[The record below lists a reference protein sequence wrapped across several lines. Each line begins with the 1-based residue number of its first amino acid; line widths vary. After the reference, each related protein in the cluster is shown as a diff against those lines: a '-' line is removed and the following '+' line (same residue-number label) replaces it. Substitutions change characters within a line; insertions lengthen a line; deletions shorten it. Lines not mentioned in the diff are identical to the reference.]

1 MKQFDI
7 KEIDLTKYLFF
18 TGKGGVGKTSTACA
32 SAISLADMGNEV
44 LLISTDPASNL
55 QDVFETEL
63 NNKGV
68 RIEGVDGLTVINLD
82 PIEAANEYKESV
94 VGPYRGQL
102 PDSVIENM
110 EEQLSGSCTVEIA
123 AFNEFSKF
131 ITDSELKDKY
141 DYIIFDTA
149 PTGHT
154 LRMLQ
159 LPSAWTNFIS
169 ESTHGASCLG
179 QLSGLEDEKETYK
192 YAVDTLAD
200 GSLTSLVLV
209 ARPEETPLL
218 EANRASYELAELGIK
233 NQILIIN
240 GLLSAHDDEVSE
252 TFYKKQKESLDKMP
266 EAIKDL
272 KTFFI
277 PLRGY
282 NLNSIENLRSLLV
295 EEKDYTS
302 DEDLKIDQS
311 PSLKDIIDDLY
322 KNKKKVIFTMGKG
335 GVGKT
340 TMASAIAK
348 GLVDKGEKVHLTTTD
363 TANHLTGMIHEDD
376 LLTISHI
383 DEEEELKKYQE
394 EVLENAKKTLSD
406 DDLEYIKEDLRSPC
420 TQEIA
425 VFRAFAD
432 IVDRADSE
440 VVVIDTA
447 PTGHTLLLLDST
459 ESYNTEIEKNQGN
472 VPESAKKLLPR
483 LKNSDETEVL
493 IVTLAEPTPFYES
506 VRLEEDLK
514 RAGIYSKW
522 GIINSSIAKTGSTN
536 KTLQAKANSELEWI
550 NKVDERTDGNFT
562 IIPWSSDEIKGS
574 KLDKLIKQV
583 DMTEK
588 TKVAF
593 ICVHNSCRSQ
603 IAEALGKKFAG
614 DKIDFY
620 SAGTELVPQ
629 INQDA
634 VRLMKEIHG
643 IDMEESQYSKLID
656 DLPEVDYV
664 ISMGCNVVCPI
675 LPFKHKKYDW
685 GIEDPTGK
693 SDDEFIKVID
703 EIERKLKDLISEID
717 EEVDR

>member
-32 SAISLADMGNEV
+32 SAISLADEGNEV

-63 NNKGV
+63 DNKGV
-68 RIEGVDGLTVINLD
+68 RIEGVEGLTVANLD

-94 VGPYRGQL
+94 VDPYRGQL

-131 ITDSELKDKY
+131 ITAPDLKDKY

-159 LPSAWTNFIS
+159 LPSARSNFIS
-169 ESTHGASCLG
+169 ESTQGTSCLG
-179 QLSGLEDEKETYK
+179 QLSGLEEEKETYK
-192 YAVDTLAD
+192 FAVDTLAD
-200 GSLTSLVLV
+200 GKLTSLVLV

-218 EANRASYELAELGIK
+218 EANRAFAELSELGIN

-252 TFYKKQKESLDKMP
+252 AFYKKQEESLDKMP
-266 EAIKDL
+266 EGIKDL

-282 NLNSIENLRSLLV
+282 NLNSIENLRSLLI
-295 EEKDYTS
+295 EDKEYTS
-302 DEDLKIDQS
+302 DVDININES
-311 PSLKDIIDDLY
+311 TRLKDIVDDLY
-322 KNKKKVIFTMGKG
+322 KNEKKVIFTMGKG

-340 TMASAIAK
+340 TIASAIAK
-348 GLVDKGEKVHLTTTD
+348 GLRDKGQKVHLTTTD
-363 TANHLTGMIHEDD
+363 PANHLTGMIEEDD

-394 EVLENAKKTLSD
+394 EVLENAKKTMSD
-406 DDLEYIKEDLRSPC
+406 EDLEYVKEDLRSPC

-432 IVDRADSE
+432 VVDKADSE

-459 ESYNTEIEKNQGN
+459 ESYNQEIEKNQGN

-506 VRLEEDLK
+506 KRLEEDLK

-522 GIINSSIAKTGSTN
+522 WIINSSIYKTGSTN

-562 IIPWSSDEIKGS
+562 IIPWSSDQIKGS
-574 KLDKLIKQV
+574 NLDKLIK
-583 DMTEK
+583 
-588 TKVAF
+588 
-593 ICVHNSCRSQ
+593 
-603 IAEALGKKFAG
+603 
-614 DKIDFY
+614 
-620 SAGTELVPQ
+620 
-629 INQDA
+629 
-634 VRLMKEIHG
+634 
-643 IDMEESQYSKLID
+643 
-656 DLPEVDYV
+656 
-664 ISMGCNVVCPI
+664 
-675 LPFKHKKYDW
+675 
-685 GIEDPTGK
+685 
-693 SDDEFIKVID
+693 
-703 EIERKLKDLISEID
+703 
-717 EEVDR
+717 

>member
-63 NNKGV
+63 DNKGV
-68 RIEGVDGLTVINLD
+68 RIEGVDGLTVANLD

-102 PDSVIENM
+102 PASVIENM

-131 ITDSELKDKY
+131 ITDSDLKDKY

-192 YAVDTLAD
+192 FAVDTLAD
-200 GSLTSLVLV
+200 GKRTSLVLV
-209 ARPEETPLL
+209 ARPEETPLI
-218 EANRASYELAELGIK
+218 EANRASHELSELGIN

-240 GLLSAHDDEVSE
+240 GLLSAHDDEVSKA
-252 TFYKKQKESLDKMP
+252 FYKKQKESLDKMP
-266 EAIKDL
+266 EGIKDL
-272 KTFFI
+272 KTYFI

-282 NLNSIENLRSLLV
+282 NLNSIENLRSLLI
-295 EEKDYTS
+295 EDKDYTS
-302 DEDLKIDQS
+302 DVDININES
-311 PSLKDIIDDLY
+311 TRLKDIVDDLY
-322 KNKKKVIFTMGKG
+322 KNEKKVIFIMGKG

-340 TMASAIAK
+340 TLASAIAK
-348 GLVDKGEKVHLTTTD
+348 GLADKGQKVHLTTTD
-363 TANHLTGMIHEDD
+363 PANHLTGMLEEDD

-394 EVLENAKKTLSD
+394 EVLENAKKTMSD
-406 DDLEYIKEDLRSPC
+406 DDLEYVKEDLRSPC

-459 ESYNTEIEKNQGN
+459 ESYNQEIEKNQGN

-483 LKNSDETEVL
+483 LKNSEETEVL

-514 RAGIYSKW
+514 RAGIYSNW
-522 GIINSSIAKTGSTN
+522 WIINSSIYKTGSTN

-562 IIPWSSDEIKGS
+562 IIPWSSDQIKGS
-574 KLDKLIKQV
+574 NLDKLIK
-583 DMTEK
+583 
-588 TKVAF
+588 
-593 ICVHNSCRSQ
+593 
-603 IAEALGKKFAG
+603 
-614 DKIDFY
+614 
-620 SAGTELVPQ
+620 
-629 INQDA
+629 
-634 VRLMKEIHG
+634 
-643 IDMEESQYSKLID
+643 
-656 DLPEVDYV
+656 
-664 ISMGCNVVCPI
+664 
-675 LPFKHKKYDW
+675 
-685 GIEDPTGK
+685 
-693 SDDEFIKVID
+693 
-703 EIERKLKDLISEID
+703 
-717 EEVDR
+717 

>member
-7 KEIDLTKYLFF
+7 REIDLTKYLFF

-63 NNKGV
+63 DNKGV
-68 RIEGVDGLTVINLD
+68 RIEGIDGLTVVNLD

-94 VGPYRGQL
+94 VDPYRGQL

-131 ITDSELKDKY
+131 ITDSKLKDSY

-159 LPSAWTNFIS
+159 LPSAWSNFIS

-192 YAVDTLAD
+192 FAVDTLAD
-200 GSLTSLVLV
+200 GKLTSLVLV
-209 ARPEETPLL
+209 ARPEEVPLL
-218 EANRASYELAELGIK
+218 EANRASAELSELGIN

-240 GLLSAHDDEVSE
+240 GLLSAYDDEVSKD
-252 TFYKKQKESLDKMP
+252 FYNKQKASLDKMP
-266 EAIKDL
+266 EGIKDL
-272 KTFFI
+272 ERYFI

-282 NLNSIENLRSLLV
+282 NLNSIENLRSLLI
-295 EEKDYTS
+295 EDKEYTS
-302 DEDLKIDQS
+302 DVEFDINES
-311 PSLKDIIDDLY
+311 TSLKDIIDDLY
-322 KNKKKVIFTMGKG
+322 KNEKKVIFTMGKG

-340 TMASAIAK
+340 TLASAIAK
-348 GLVDKGEKVHLTTTD
+348 GLADKGQKVHLTTTD
-363 TANHLTGMIHEDD
+363 PANHLTAMIEEDD
-376 LLTISHI
+376 LLTVSHI
-383 DEEEELKKYQE
+383 DEEKELKKYQE
-394 EVLENAKKTLSD
+394 EVLENAKKVMSD

-432 IVDRADSE
+432 VVDRADSE

-459 ESYNTEIEKNQGN
+459 ESYNQEIEKNQGDI
-472 VPESAKKLLPR
+472 PESAKKLLPR
-483 LKNSDETEVL
+483 LKNSEQTEVL

-506 VRLEEDLK
+506 MRLEEDLK

-522 GIINSSIAKTGSTN
+522 WIINSSIYKTSSTN
-536 KTLQAKANSELEWI
+536 KTLEAKANSELGWI
-550 NKVDERTDGNFT
+550 NKVDKRTDGNFT
-562 IIPWSSDEIKGS
+562 IIPWTADQIKGS
-574 KLDKLIKQV
+574 SLDKLIK
-583 DMTEK
+583 
-588 TKVAF
+588 
-593 ICVHNSCRSQ
+593 
-603 IAEALGKKFAG
+603 
-614 DKIDFY
+614 
-620 SAGTELVPQ
+620 
-629 INQDA
+629 
-634 VRLMKEIHG
+634 
-643 IDMEESQYSKLID
+643 
-656 DLPEVDYV
+656 
-664 ISMGCNVVCPI
+664 
-675 LPFKHKKYDW
+675 
-685 GIEDPTGK
+685 
-693 SDDEFIKVID
+693 
-703 EIERKLKDLISEID
+703 
-717 EEVDR
+717 

>member
-55 QDVFETEL
+55 QDVFDADL
-63 NNKGV
+63 DNKGV

-82 PIEAANEYKESV
+82 PIEATNEYKESV

-131 ITDSELKDKY
+131 ITGSALKDKY

-159 LPSAWTNFIS
+159 LPSAWSNFIN

-179 QLSGLEDEKETYK
+179 QLSGLEEEKETYK
-192 YAVDTLAD
+192 FAVDTLAD
-200 GSLTSLVLV
+200 GKLTSLVLV

-218 EANRASYELAELGIK
+218 EANRASHELSELGIN

-240 GLLSAHDDEVSE
+240 GLLSSYDDEVSE
-252 TFYKKQKESLDKMP
+252 AFYKKQKESLDAMP
-266 EAIKDL
+266 EGIKDL

-295 EEKDYTS
+295 EDKDYTS
-302 DEDLKIDQS
+302 DEDLKIDETH
-311 PSLKDIIDDLY
+311 SLKDIIDDLY
-322 KNKKKVIFTMGKG
+322 ENKKKVIFTMGKG

-340 TMASAIAK
+340 TLASAIAK
-348 GLVDKGEKVHLTTTD
+348 GLTGKGQKVHLTTTD
-363 TANHLTGMIHEDD
+363 PANHLTGMLEEDD

-394 EVLENAKKTLSD
+394 EVLENAKKTMSD

-522 GIINSSIAKTGSTN
+522 WIINSSIYKTGSTN

-550 NKVDERTDGNFT
+550 NKVDKRTGGNFT

-574 KLDKLIKQV
+574 NLDKLIK
-583 DMTEK
+583 
-588 TKVAF
+588 
-593 ICVHNSCRSQ
+593 
-603 IAEALGKKFAG
+603 
-614 DKIDFY
+614 
-620 SAGTELVPQ
+620 
-629 INQDA
+629 
-634 VRLMKEIHG
+634 
-643 IDMEESQYSKLID
+643 
-656 DLPEVDYV
+656 
-664 ISMGCNVVCPI
+664 
-675 LPFKHKKYDW
+675 
-685 GIEDPTGK
+685 
-693 SDDEFIKVID
+693 
-703 EIERKLKDLISEID
+703 
-717 EEVDR
+717 

>member
-32 SAISLADMGNEV
+32 SAISLADEGNEV

-63 NNKGV
+63 DNKGV
-68 RIEGVDGLTVINLD
+68 RIEGVDGLTVANLD

-94 VGPYRGQL
+94 VAPYRGQL

-131 ITDSELKDKY
+131 ITASDLKDKY

-192 YAVDTLAD
+192 FAVDTLAD
-200 GSLTSLVLV
+200 GKLTSLVLV

-218 EANRASYELAELGIK
+218 EANRASAELSELGIN

-240 GLLSAHDDEVSE
+240 GLLSGHDDEVSKA
-252 TFYKKQKESLDKMP
+252 FYKKQEESLDAMP
-266 EAIKDL
+266 EGLKDL

-282 NLNSIENLRSLLV
+282 NLNSIENLRSLLI
-295 EEKDYTS
+295 EDKEYTS
-302 DEDLKIDQS
+302 DVDININES
-311 PSLKDIIDDLY
+311 TRLKDIVDDLY
-322 KNKKKVIFTMGKG
+322 KNDKKVIFTMGKG

-348 GLVDKGEKVHLTTTD
+348 GLADKGQKVHLTTTD
-363 TANHLTGMIHEDD
+363 PANHLTGMLEEDD

-394 EVLENAKKTLSD
+394 EVLENAKKTMSD
-406 DDLEYIKEDLRSPC
+406 DDLEYVKEDLRSPC

-459 ESYNTEIEKNQGN
+459 ESYNQEIEKNQGN

-514 RAGIYSKW
+514 RAGIYSNW
-522 GIINSSIAKTGSTN
+522 WIINSSIYKTGSTN

-550 NKVDERTDGNFT
+550 NKVDKRTDGNYT

-574 KLDKLIKQV
+574 NLDKLIK
-583 DMTEK
+583 
-588 TKVAF
+588 
-593 ICVHNSCRSQ
+593 
-603 IAEALGKKFAG
+603 
-614 DKIDFY
+614 
-620 SAGTELVPQ
+620 
-629 INQDA
+629 
-634 VRLMKEIHG
+634 
-643 IDMEESQYSKLID
+643 
-656 DLPEVDYV
+656 
-664 ISMGCNVVCPI
+664 
-675 LPFKHKKYDW
+675 
-685 GIEDPTGK
+685 
-693 SDDEFIKVID
+693 
-703 EIERKLKDLISEID
+703 
-717 EEVDR
+717 

>member
-32 SAISLADMGNEV
+32 SAISLADNGNEV

-63 NNKGV
+63 DNKGV
-68 RIEGVDGLTVINLD
+68 RIKGVDGLTVANLD

-131 ITDSELKDKY
+131 ITASDLKDKY

-169 ESTHGASCLG
+169 ESTHGSSCLG

-192 YAVDTLAD
+192 FAVDTLAD
-200 GSLTSLVLV
+200 GKLTSLVLV

-218 EANRASYELAELGIK
+218 EANRASTELSELGIN

-252 TFYKKQKESLDKMP
+252 AFYKKQKESLDKMP
-266 EAIKDL
+266 EGIKDL

-282 NLNSIENLRSLLV
+282 NLNSIENLRSLLI
-295 EEKDYTS
+295 EDKEYTS
-302 DEDLKIDQS
+302 DVDININES
-311 PSLKDIIDDLY
+311 ARLKDIVDDLY
-322 KNKKKVIFTMGKG
+322 KNDKKVIFTMGKG

-340 TMASAIAK
+340 TLASAIAK
-348 GLVDKGEKVHLTTTD
+348 GLRDKGEKVHLTTTD
-363 TANHLTGMIHEDD
+363 PANHLTCMIEEDD

-394 EVLENAKKTLSD
+394 EVLENAKKTMSD
-406 DDLEYIKEDLRSPC
+406 DDLEYVKEDLRSPC

-432 IVDRADSE
+432 VVDKADSE

-459 ESYNTEIEKNQGN
+459 ESYNQEIEKNQGN

-514 RAGIYSKW
+514 RAGIYSNW
-522 GIINSSIAKTGSTN
+522 WIINSSIYKTGSTN
-536 KTLQAKANSELEWI
+536 KTLEAKANSELEWI
-550 NKVDERTDGNFT
+550 NKVDDRTDGNFT
-562 IIPWSSDEIKGS
+562 IIPWSSDQIKGS
-574 KLDKLIKQV
+574 SLDKLIK
-583 DMTEK
+583 
-588 TKVAF
+588 
-593 ICVHNSCRSQ
+593 
-603 IAEALGKKFAG
+603 
-614 DKIDFY
+614 
-620 SAGTELVPQ
+620 
-629 INQDA
+629 
-634 VRLMKEIHG
+634 
-643 IDMEESQYSKLID
+643 
-656 DLPEVDYV
+656 
-664 ISMGCNVVCPI
+664 
-675 LPFKHKKYDW
+675 
-685 GIEDPTGK
+685 
-693 SDDEFIKVID
+693 
-703 EIERKLKDLISEID
+703 
-717 EEVDR
+717 

>member
-1 MKQFDI
+1 VKQFDI

-32 SAISLADMGNEV
+32 SAISLADEGNEV

-63 NNKGV
+63 DNKGV
-68 RIEGVDGLTVINLD
+68 RIEGVDGLTVANLD

-131 ITDSELKDKY
+131 ITASDLKDKY

-192 YAVDTLAD
+192 FAVDTLAD
-200 GSLTSLVLV
+200 GKLTSLVLV

-218 EANRASYELAELGIK
+218 EANRASAELSDLGIN

-240 GLLSAHDDEVSE
+240 GLLSTYDDEVSKA
-252 TFYKKQKESLDKMP
+252 FYKKQKESLDKMP
-266 EAIKDL
+266 EGIKDL

-282 NLNSIENLRSLLV
+282 NLNSIENLRSLLI
-295 EEKDYTS
+295 EDKEYTNDVDININES
-302 DEDLKIDQS
+302 TR
-311 PSLKDIIDDLY
+311 LKDIIDDLY
-322 KNKKKVIFTMGKG
+322 KNEKKVIFTMGKG

-340 TMASAIAK
+340 TLASAIAK
-348 GLVDKGEKVHLTTTD
+348 GLRDKGEKVHLTTTD
-363 TANHLTGMIHEDD
+363 PANHLTGMIEEDD

-394 EVLENAKKTLSD
+394 EVLENAKKTMSD
-406 DDLEYIKEDLRSPC
+406 DDLEYVKEDLRSPC

-432 IVDRADSE
+432 IVDRADDE

-459 ESYNTEIEKNQGN
+459 ESYNQEIEKNQGN

-514 RAGIYSKW
+514 RAGIYGKW
-522 GIINSSIAKTGSTN
+522 WIINSSIYKTGSTN
-536 KTLQAKANSELEWI
+536 KTLEAKANSELEWI

-562 IIPWSSDEIKGS
+562 IIPWSSDQIKGS
-574 KLDKLIKQV
+574 SLDKLIK
-583 DMTEK
+583 
-588 TKVAF
+588 
-593 ICVHNSCRSQ
+593 
-603 IAEALGKKFAG
+603 
-614 DKIDFY
+614 
-620 SAGTELVPQ
+620 
-629 INQDA
+629 
-634 VRLMKEIHG
+634 
-643 IDMEESQYSKLID
+643 
-656 DLPEVDYV
+656 
-664 ISMGCNVVCPI
+664 
-675 LPFKHKKYDW
+675 
-685 GIEDPTGK
+685 
-693 SDDEFIKVID
+693 
-703 EIERKLKDLISEID
+703 
-717 EEVDR
+717 

>member
-7 KEIDLTKYLFF
+7 KKIDLTKYLFF

-32 SAISLADMGNEV
+32 SAISLADEGNEV

-63 NNKGV
+63 DNKGV
-68 RIEGVDGLTVINLD
+68 RIEGVDGLTVANLD

-94 VGPYRGQL
+94 VAPYRGQL

-131 ITDSELKDKY
+131 ITASDLKDKY

-192 YAVDTLAD
+192 FAVDTLAD
-200 GSLTSLVLV
+200 GKLTSLVLV

-218 EANRASYELAELGIK
+218 EANRASAELSELGIN

-240 GLLSAHDDEVSE
+240 GLLSGHDDEVSKA
-252 TFYKKQKESLDKMP
+252 FYKKQEESLDAMP
-266 EAIKDL
+266 EGLKDL

-282 NLNSIENLRSLLV
+282 NLNSIENLRSLLI
-295 EEKDYTS
+295 EDKEYTS
-302 DEDLKIDQS
+302 DVDININES
-311 PSLKDIIDDLY
+311 TRLKDIVDDLY
-322 KNKKKVIFTMGKG
+322 KNDKKVIFTMGKG

-348 GLVDKGEKVHLTTTD
+348 GLADKGQKVHLTTTD
-363 TANHLTGMIHEDD
+363 PANHLTGMIEEDD

-383 DEEEELKKYQE
+383 DEDQELKKYQE
-394 EVLENAKKTLSD
+394 EVLENAKKTMSD
-406 DDLEYIKEDLRSPC
+406 DDLEYVKEDLRSPC

-459 ESYNTEIEKNQGN
+459 ESYNQEIEKNQGN

-483 LKNSDETEVL
+483 LKNSEETEVL

-522 GIINSSIAKTGSTN
+522 WIINSSIYKTGSRN
-536 KTLQAKANSELEWI
+536 KTLKAKANSELEWI

-562 IIPWSSDEIKGS
+562 IIPWSSDKIKGS
-574 KLDKLIKQV
+574 NLDKLIK
-583 DMTEK
+583 
-588 TKVAF
+588 
-593 ICVHNSCRSQ
+593 
-603 IAEALGKKFAG
+603 
-614 DKIDFY
+614 
-620 SAGTELVPQ
+620 
-629 INQDA
+629 
-634 VRLMKEIHG
+634 
-643 IDMEESQYSKLID
+643 
-656 DLPEVDYV
+656 
-664 ISMGCNVVCPI
+664 
-675 LPFKHKKYDW
+675 
-685 GIEDPTGK
+685 
-693 SDDEFIKVID
+693 
-703 EIERKLKDLISEID
+703 
-717 EEVDR
+717 

>member
-32 SAISLADMGNEV
+32 SAISLADEGNEV

-63 NNKGV
+63 DNKGV
-68 RIEGVDGLTVINLD
+68 RIEGVDGLTVANLD

-131 ITDSELKDKY
+131 ITASDLKDKY

-159 LPSAWTNFIS
+159 LPSAWTSFIS

-192 YAVDTLAD
+192 FAVDTLAD
-200 GSLTSLVLV
+200 GKLTSLVLV

-218 EANRASYELAELGIK
+218 EANRASAELSELGIN

-240 GLLSAHDDEVSE
+240 GLLSAHDDEVSKA
-252 TFYKKQKESLDKMP
+252 FYKKQKESLDKMP

-272 KTFFI
+272 ETYFI

-282 NLNSIENLRSLLV
+282 NLNSIENLRSLLI
-295 EEKDYTS
+295 EDKDYTS
-302 DEDLKIDQS
+302 DVELGIDENT
-311 PSLKDIIDDLY
+311 SLKDIIDDLY
-322 KNKKKVIFTMGKG
+322 KNEKKVIFTMGKG

-348 GLVDKGEKVHLTTTD
+348 GLADKGQKVHLTTTD
-363 TANHLTGMIHEDD
+363 PANHLTGMIEEDD

-383 DEEEELKKYQE
+383 DEDEELRKYQE
-394 EVLENAKKTLSD
+394 EVLENAKKTMSD
-406 DDLEYIKEDLRSPC
+406 EDLEYIKEDLRSPC

-432 IVDRADSE
+432 VVDRADSE

-459 ESYNTEIEKNQGN
+459 ESYNQEIEKNQGN

-506 VRLEEDLK
+506 KRLEEDLK

-522 GIINSSIAKTGSTN
+522 WIINSSIYKTGSTN

-550 NKVDERTDGNFT
+550 NKVDNRTDGNFT
-562 IIPWSSDEIKGS
+562 IIPWSSDQIKGS
-574 KLDKLIKQV
+574 NLDKLIK
-583 DMTEK
+583 
-588 TKVAF
+588 
-593 ICVHNSCRSQ
+593 
-603 IAEALGKKFAG
+603 
-614 DKIDFY
+614 
-620 SAGTELVPQ
+620 
-629 INQDA
+629 
-634 VRLMKEIHG
+634 
-643 IDMEESQYSKLID
+643 
-656 DLPEVDYV
+656 
-664 ISMGCNVVCPI
+664 
-675 LPFKHKKYDW
+675 
-685 GIEDPTGK
+685 
-693 SDDEFIKVID
+693 
-703 EIERKLKDLISEID
+703 
-717 EEVDR
+717 

>member
-32 SAISLADMGNEV
+32 SAISLADMGNKV

-63 NNKGV
+63 DNKGV
-68 RIEGVDGLTVINLD
+68 RIEGVDGLTVANLD

-131 ITDSELKDKY
+131 ITDSKLKDSY

-159 LPSAWTNFIS
+159 LPSAWSNFIS

-192 YAVDTLAD
+192 FAVDTLAD
-200 GSLTSLVLV
+200 GKLTSLVLV
-209 ARPEETPLL
+209 ARPEEVPLL
-218 EANRASYELAELGIK
+218 EANRASAELSELGIN

-240 GLLSAHDDEVSE
+240 GLLSAYDDEVSKA
-252 TFYKKQKESLDKMP
+252 FYKKQKQSLDKMP

-272 KTFFI
+272 ETYFI

-282 NLNSIENLRSLLV
+282 NLNSIENLRSLLT
-295 EEKDYTS
+295 EDKDYTS
-302 DEDLKIDQS
+302 DVGVNINES
-311 PSLKDIIDDLY
+311 TRLKDIVDDLY
-322 KNKKKVIFTMGKG
+322 KNEKKVIFTMGKG

-340 TMASAIAK
+340 TLASAIAK
-348 GLVDKGEKVHLTTTD
+348 GIADKGQKVHLTTTD
-363 TANHLTGMIHEDD
+363 PANHLTAMIEEDD

-394 EVLENAKKTLSD
+394 EVLENAKKVMSD

-432 IVDRADSE
+432 VVDRADSE

-459 ESYNTEIEKNQGN
+459 ESYNQEIEKNQGD

-483 LKNSDETEVL
+483 LKNSEETEVL

-522 GIINSSIAKTGSTN
+522 WIINSSIYKTGSTN

-550 NKVDERTDGNFT
+550 NKVDKRTDGNFT
-562 IIPWSSDEIKGS
+562 IIPWTADQIKGS
-574 KLDKLIKQV
+574 SLGKLIK
-583 DMTEK
+583 
-588 TKVAF
+588 
-593 ICVHNSCRSQ
+593 
-603 IAEALGKKFAG
+603 
-614 DKIDFY
+614 
-620 SAGTELVPQ
+620 
-629 INQDA
+629 
-634 VRLMKEIHG
+634 
-643 IDMEESQYSKLID
+643 
-656 DLPEVDYV
+656 
-664 ISMGCNVVCPI
+664 
-675 LPFKHKKYDW
+675 
-685 GIEDPTGK
+685 
-693 SDDEFIKVID
+693 
-703 EIERKLKDLISEID
+703 
-717 EEVDR
+717 

>member
-63 NNKGV
+63 DNKGV
-68 RIEGVDGLTVINLD
+68 RIEGVDGLTVANLD

-94 VGPYRGQL
+94 IDPYRGQL

-131 ITDSELKDKY
+131 ITASDLKDSY

-159 LPSAWTNFIS
+159 LPSAWSNFIS

-192 YAVDTLAD
+192 FAVDTLSD
-200 GSLTSLVLV
+200 GKLTSLVLV

-218 EANRASYELAELGIK
+218 EANRASGELSELGIN
-233 NQILIIN
+233 NQILLIN
-240 GLLSAHDDEVSE
+240 GLLSAHDDEVSKA
-252 TFYKKQKESLDKMP
+252 FYKKQKESLDKMP
-266 EAIKDL
+266 EGIKDL
-272 KTFFI
+272 ERYFI

-282 NLNSIENLRSLLV
+282 NLNSIENLRSLLI
-295 EEKDYTS
+295 EDKDYNS
-302 DEDLKIDQS
+302 DVELGIDENT
-311 PSLKDIIDDLY
+311 SLKDVVDDLY
-322 KNKKKVIFTMGKG
+322 KNEKKVIFTMGKG

-340 TMASAIAK
+340 TLASAIAK
-348 GLVDKGEKVHLTTTD
+348 GLADKGQKVHLTTTD
-363 TANHLTGMIHEDD
+363 PANHLTGMIEEDD

-394 EVLENAKKTLSD
+394 EVLENAKKTMSD
-406 DDLEYIKEDLRSPC
+406 DDLEYVKEDLRSPC

-459 ESYNTEIEKNQGN
+459 ESYNQEIEKNQGN

-506 VRLEEDLK
+506 IRLEEDLK

-522 GIINSSIAKTGSTN
+522 WIINSSIYKTGSTN

-550 NKVDERTDGNFT
+550 NKVDDRTDGNFT
-562 IIPWSSDEIKGS
+562 IIPWSSDCLLYTS
-574 KLDKLIKQV
+574 
-583 DMTEK
+583 
-588 TKVAF
+588 
-593 ICVHNSCRSQ
+593 
-603 IAEALGKKFAG
+603 
-614 DKIDFY
+614 
-620 SAGTELVPQ
+620 
-629 INQDA
+629 DA
-634 VRLMKEIHG
+634 A
-643 IDMEESQYSKLID
+643 
-656 DLPEVDYV
+656 
-664 ISMGCNVVCPI
+664 
-675 LPFKHKKYDW
+675 
-685 GIEDPTGK
+685 
-693 SDDEFIKVID
+693 DE
-703 EIERKLKDLISEID
+703 
-717 EEVDR
+717 

>member
-7 KEIDLTKYLFF
+7 KKIDLTKYLFF

-32 SAISLADMGNEV
+32 SAISLADEGNEV

-63 NNKGV
+63 DNKGV
-68 RIEGVDGLTVINLD
+68 RIEGVDGLTVANLD

-94 VGPYRGQL
+94 VGPYRGKL

-131 ITDSELKDKY
+131 ITASDLKDKY

-192 YAVDTLAD
+192 FAVDTLAD
-200 GSLTSLVLV
+200 GKLTSLVLV

-218 EANRASYELAELGIK
+218 EANRASAELSELGIN

-240 GLLSAHDDEVSE
+240 GLLSGHDDEVSKA
-252 TFYKKQKESLDKMP
+252 FYKKQEESLDAMP
-266 EAIKDL
+266 EGLKDL

-282 NLNSIENLRSLLV
+282 NLNSIENLRSLLI
-295 EEKDYTS
+295 EDKEYTS
-302 DEDLKIDQS
+302 DVDININES
-311 PSLKDIIDDLY
+311 TSLKDVVDDLY
-322 KNKKKVIFTMGKG
+322 KNEKKVIFTMGKG

-340 TMASAIAK
+340 TIASAIAK
-348 GLVDKGEKVHLTTTD
+348 GLRDKGQKVHLTTTD
-363 TANHLTGMIHEDD
+363 PANHLTGMLEEDD

-394 EVLENAKKTLSD
+394 EVLENAKKTMSD
-406 DDLEYIKEDLRSPC
+406 DDLEYVKEDLRSPC

-432 IVDRADSE
+432 IVDRADDE

-459 ESYNTEIEKNQGN
+459 ESYNQEIEKNQGN

-514 RAGIYSKW
+514 RAGIYSNW
-522 GIINSSIAKTGSTN
+522 WIINSSIYKTGSRN
-536 KTLQAKANSELEWI
+536 KTLEAKANSELEWI
-550 NKVDERTDGNFT
+550 NKVDKRTDGNYT

-574 KLDKLIKQV
+574 SLDKLIK
-583 DMTEK
+583 
-588 TKVAF
+588 
-593 ICVHNSCRSQ
+593 
-603 IAEALGKKFAG
+603 
-614 DKIDFY
+614 
-620 SAGTELVPQ
+620 
-629 INQDA
+629 
-634 VRLMKEIHG
+634 
-643 IDMEESQYSKLID
+643 
-656 DLPEVDYV
+656 
-664 ISMGCNVVCPI
+664 
-675 LPFKHKKYDW
+675 
-685 GIEDPTGK
+685 
-693 SDDEFIKVID
+693 
-703 EIERKLKDLISEID
+703 
-717 EEVDR
+717 

>member
-63 NNKGV
+63 DNKGV
-68 RIEGVDGLTVINLD
+68 RIEGVEGLTVVNLD

-94 VGPYRGQL
+94 VGPYRGKL

-131 ITDSELKDKY
+131 ITDSDLKDSY

-159 LPSAWTNFIS
+159 LPSAWSNFIS

-192 YAVDTLAD
+192 FAVETLAD
-200 GSLTSLVLV
+200 GKLTSLVLV
-209 ARPEETPLL
+209 ARAEEVPLF
-218 EANRASYELAELGIK
+218 EANRASHELSALGIN

-240 GLLSAHDDEVSE
+240 GLLSSYDDEVSKA
-252 TFYKKQKESLDKMP
+252 FYKKQKESLDKMP
-266 EAIKDL
+266 EGIKNL

-282 NLNSIENLRSLLV
+282 NLNSIENLRSLLI
-295 EEKDYTS
+295 EDKEYTS
-302 DEDLKIDQS
+302 DVELNINES
-311 PSLKDIIDDLY
+311 TSLKDVIDDLY
-322 KNKKKVIFTMGKG
+322 KNEKKVIFTMGKG

-348 GLVDKGEKVHLTTTD
+348 ELADKGQKVHLTTTD
-363 TANHLTGMIHEDD
+363 PANHLTGMIREDD

-383 DEEEELKKYQE
+383 DEEEELRKYQE
-394 EVLENAKKTLSD
+394 EVLENAKKTMSD

-432 IVDRADSE
+432 IVDRADDE

-472 VPESAKKLLPR
+472 VPKSAKKLLPR

-522 GIINSSIAKTGSTN
+522 WIINSSIAKTGSRN
-536 KTLQAKANSELEWI
+536 KTLEAKANSELEWI
-550 NKVDERTDGNFT
+550 NKVDKHTDGNFT

-574 KLDKLIKQV
+574 KLDKLIK
-583 DMTEK
+583 
-588 TKVAF
+588 
-593 ICVHNSCRSQ
+593 
-603 IAEALGKKFAG
+603 
-614 DKIDFY
+614 
-620 SAGTELVPQ
+620 
-629 INQDA
+629 
-634 VRLMKEIHG
+634 
-643 IDMEESQYSKLID
+643 
-656 DLPEVDYV
+656 
-664 ISMGCNVVCPI
+664 
-675 LPFKHKKYDW
+675 
-685 GIEDPTGK
+685 
-693 SDDEFIKVID
+693 
-703 EIERKLKDLISEID
+703 
-717 EEVDR
+717 

>member
-32 SAISLADMGNEV
+32 SAISLADEGNEV

-63 NNKGV
+63 DNKGV
-68 RIEGVDGLTVINLD
+68 RIEGVDGLTVANLD

-94 VGPYRGQL
+94 VAPYRGQL

-131 ITDSELKDKY
+131 ITASDLKDKY

-192 YAVDTLAD
+192 FAVDTLAD
-200 GSLTSLVLV
+200 GKLTSLVLV

-218 EANRASYELAELGIK
+218 EANRASAELSELGIN

-240 GLLSAHDDEVSE
+240 GLLSGHDDEVSKA
-252 TFYKKQKESLDKMP
+252 FYKKQEESLDKMP
-266 EAIKDL
+266 EGIKDL

-282 NLNSIENLRSLLV
+282 NLNSIENLRSLLI
-295 EEKDYTS
+295 EDKENTS
-302 DEDLKIDQS
+302 DVDININES
-311 PSLKDIIDDLY
+311 ASLKDIIDDLY
-322 KNKKKVIFTMGKG
+322 KNEKKVIFTMGKG

-340 TMASAIAK
+340 TLASAIAK
-348 GLVDKGEKVHLTTTD
+348 GLRDKGEKVHLTTTD
-363 TANHLTGMIHEDD
+363 PANHLNGMIEEDD

-383 DEEEELKKYQE
+383 DEDQELKKYQE
-394 EVLENAKKTLSD
+394 EVLENAKKTMLD
-406 DDLEYIKEDLRSPC
+406 DDLEYVKEDLRSPC

-432 IVDRADSE
+432 VVDKADSE

-459 ESYNTEIEKNQGN
+459 ESYNQEIEKNQGN

-506 VRLEEDLK
+506 KRLEEDLK

-522 GIINSSIAKTGSTN
+522 WIINSSIYKTGSRN
-536 KTLQAKANSELEWI
+536 KTLKAKANSELEWI
-550 NKVDERTDGNFT
+550 NKVDDRTDGNFT
-562 IIPWSSDEIKGS
+562 IIPWSSDQIKGS
-574 KLDKLIKQV
+574 SLDKLI
-583 DMTEK
+583 E
-588 TKVAF
+588 
-593 ICVHNSCRSQ
+593 
-603 IAEALGKKFAG
+603 
-614 DKIDFY
+614 
-620 SAGTELVPQ
+620 
-629 INQDA
+629 
-634 VRLMKEIHG
+634 
-643 IDMEESQYSKLID
+643 
-656 DLPEVDYV
+656 
-664 ISMGCNVVCPI
+664 
-675 LPFKHKKYDW
+675 
-685 GIEDPTGK
+685 
-693 SDDEFIKVID
+693 
-703 EIERKLKDLISEID
+703 
-717 EEVDR
+717 

>member
-1 MKQFDI
+1 MKQFNI
-7 KEIDLTKYLFF
+7 REIDLTKYLFF

-32 SAISLADMGNEV
+32 SAISLADEGNEV

-63 NNKGV
+63 DNKGV
-68 RIEGVDGLTVINLD
+68 RIEAVAGLTVANLN

-94 VGPYRGQL
+94 VGPYRGKL
-102 PDSVIENM
+102 PKSVIENM

-131 ITDSELKDKY
+131 ITDSDLKDKY

-159 LPSAWTNFIS
+159 LPSAWTSFIN

-200 GSLTSLVLV
+200 GKLTSLVLV
-209 ARPEETPLL
+209 ARAEETPLL
-218 EANRASYELAELGIK
+218 EANRASHELAELGIN

-240 GLLSAHDDEVSE
+240 CLLSGHDDEVSE
-252 TFYKKQKESLDKMP
+252 AFYKKQKEALDKMP

-295 EEKDYTS
+295 EDKENTS
-302 DEDLKIDQS
+302 DVDLNIDES
-311 PSLKDIIDDLY
+311 NRLKDIIDDLY

-340 TMASAIAK
+340 TMASAIAE
-348 GLVDKGEKVHLTTTD
+348 GLTAKGEKVHLTTTD
-363 TANHLTGMIHEDD
+363 PANHLTGMIREDD

-394 EVLENAKKTLSD
+394 EVLENAKKTMSD
-406 DDLEYIKEDLRSPC
+406 EDLEYIKEDLRSPC

-432 IVDRADSE
+432 VVDRADDE
-440 VVVIDTA
+440 IVVIDTA

-472 VPESAKKLLPR
+472 VQESAKKLLPR

-506 VRLEEDLK
+506 QRLEEDLK

-522 GIINSSIAKTGSTN
+522 WIINSSIAKTGSTN
-536 KTLQAKANSELEWI
+536 KTLQAKANSEIEWI
-550 NKVDERTDGNFT
+550 NKVDKRTDGNFT

-574 KLDKLIKQV
+574 NLDKLI
-583 DMTEK
+583 
-588 TKVAF
+588 
-593 ICVHNSCRSQ
+593 R
-603 IAEALGKKFAG
+603 
-614 DKIDFY
+614 
-620 SAGTELVPQ
+620 
-629 INQDA
+629 
-634 VRLMKEIHG
+634 
-643 IDMEESQYSKLID
+643 
-656 DLPEVDYV
+656 
-664 ISMGCNVVCPI
+664 
-675 LPFKHKKYDW
+675 
-685 GIEDPTGK
+685 
-693 SDDEFIKVID
+693 
-703 EIERKLKDLISEID
+703 
-717 EEVDR
+717 

>member
-1 MKQFDI
+1 MKEFDI

-32 SAISLADMGNEV
+32 SAISLADKGNEV

-63 NNKGV
+63 DNKGV
-68 RIEGVDGLTVINLD
+68 RIEAVDGLTVANLD

-131 ITDSELKDKY
+131 ITAPDLKDAY

-179 QLSGLEDEKETYK
+179 QLSGLEEEKETYK
-192 YAVDTLAD
+192 YAVETLAD

-218 EANRASYELAELGIK
+218 EANRASHELSELGIN

-240 GLLSAHDDEVSE
+240 GLLSAYDDEVSKA
-252 TFYKKQKESLDKMP
+252 FYKKQKESLDAMP
-266 EAIKDL
+266 DGIKDL

-282 NLNSIENLRSLLV
+282 NLNSIGNLRSLLV
-295 EEKDYTS
+295 EDKDYTS
-302 DEDLKIDQS
+302 DEDLSIDET

-322 KNKKKVIFTMGKG
+322 KNEKKVIFTMGKG

-340 TMASAIAK
+340 TLASAIAK
-348 GLVDKGEKVHLTTTD
+348 GLADKGQKVHLTTTD
-363 TANHLTGMIHEDD
+363 PANHLTGMLEEDD

-394 EVLENAKKTLSD
+394 EVLENAKKTMSD
-406 DDLEYIKEDLRSPC
+406 DDLEYVKEDLRSPC

-432 IVDRADSE
+432 VVDKADSE

-459 ESYNTEIEKNQGN
+459 ESYNQEIEKNQGN

-483 LKNSDETEVL
+483 LKNSEETEVL
-493 IVTLAEPTPFYES
+493 IVTIAEPTPFYES

-522 GIINSSIAKTGSTN
+522 WIINSSIYKTGSTN
-536 KTLQAKANSELEWI
+536 KILEAKANSELEWI
-550 NKVDERTDGNFT
+550 NKVDDRTDGNFT

-574 KLDKLIKQV
+574 NLDKLIK
-583 DMTEK
+583 
-588 TKVAF
+588 
-593 ICVHNSCRSQ
+593 
-603 IAEALGKKFAG
+603 
-614 DKIDFY
+614 
-620 SAGTELVPQ
+620 
-629 INQDA
+629 
-634 VRLMKEIHG
+634 
-643 IDMEESQYSKLID
+643 
-656 DLPEVDYV
+656 
-664 ISMGCNVVCPI
+664 
-675 LPFKHKKYDW
+675 
-685 GIEDPTGK
+685 
-693 SDDEFIKVID
+693 
-703 EIERKLKDLISEID
+703 
-717 EEVDR
+717 